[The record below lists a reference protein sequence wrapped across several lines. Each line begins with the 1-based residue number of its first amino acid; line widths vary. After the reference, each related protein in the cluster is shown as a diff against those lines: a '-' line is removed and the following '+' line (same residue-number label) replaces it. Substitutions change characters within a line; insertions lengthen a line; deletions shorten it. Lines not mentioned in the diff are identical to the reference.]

1 MIGKCKIGIEAKK
14 GTMTMEE
21 RKDPFAR
28 TKFDELIP
36 ASGKGGRAAKGVL
49 WVFLIFGFFN
59 IQRALGCHNWGDYA
73 LVWAGLLVFWV
84 LIDGFITVAGAA
96 KFFQQGERLKKYL
109 MARFTQL
116 IRIEIAV
123 LLLAVISY
131 AVTYLF

>member
-1 MIGKCKIGIEAKK
+1 
-14 GTMTMEE
+14 MEE

-28 TKFDELIP
+28 TKFDEPIP
-36 ASGKGGRAAKGVL
+36 AGGKGVRAAKGVL

-59 IQRALGCHNWGDYA
+59 IQRALGCQTWGDYA
-73 LVWAGLLVFWV
+73 LVWAGLLVLWI
-84 LIDGFITVAGAA
+84 LIDGLITVAGASQ
-96 KFFQQGERLKKYL
+96 FFQQKNRWKKYL
-109 MARFTQL
+109 LARFAQL